1 MKKDYDLN
9 DLHNAYKSLQIKKN
23 DIIYITGNL
32 LALGRCKNKNILN
45 DHFKVL
51 KKIIGKKGTIVFPT
65 HSFELVSSKRVFDIK
80 NTYSETGSFTEFLRK
95 KKGSIRQN
103 HPYSSTTAL
112 GKYAKFICSNNTQHV
127 YGPNSPFQRLIDL
140 NAKFIGFGM
149 SPGLTATQ
157 VHHAEF
163 MMNVPYRFIKTF
175 KQKFKI
181 DKKITIKEFYLFVLD
196 KNLINLSRD
205 RNKKIFKYFIKKN
218 KIIKKKLGK
227 SYIYS
232 YSFSKFY
239 KSTIEL
245 MKKDIYCWL
254 TNEAR
259 EKFKKLKPRE

>member
-1 MKKDYDLN
+1 MKKDYDIN
-9 DLHNAYKSLQIKKN
+9 DLYNAYKSLKIKKN

-32 LALGRCKNKNILN
+32 LSLGRYENRNILN
-45 DHFKVL
+45 DNFNVL
-51 KKIIGKKGTIVFPT
+51 KNIIGKKGTIAFPT

-95 KKGSIRQN
+95 KKNSVRQN
-103 HPYSSTTAL
+103 HPYSSTTAI
-112 GKYAKFICSNNTQHV
+112 GKYAKFICTNNTQHV

-163 MMNVPYRFIKTF
+163 MMDVPYRFIKTF
-175 KQKFKI
+175 KQRSKI
-181 DKKITIKEFYLFVLD
+181 NKKIVTKEFYLFVLH
-196 KNLINLSRD
+196 KNLIALRRD
-205 RNKKIFKYFIKKN
+205 RNKKIFRYFVKKN
-218 KIIKKKLGK
+218 KILRKKLGK

-245 MKKDIYCWL
+245 MKKDICCWL
-254 TNEAR
+254 TSEAR
-259 EKFKKLKPRE
+259 TKFQKSKLRE